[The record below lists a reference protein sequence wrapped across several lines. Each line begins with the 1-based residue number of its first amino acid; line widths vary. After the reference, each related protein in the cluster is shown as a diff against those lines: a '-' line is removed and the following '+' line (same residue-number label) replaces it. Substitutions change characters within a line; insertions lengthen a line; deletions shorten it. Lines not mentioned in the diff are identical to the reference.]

1 MGGWNSSKAYKGNI
15 SAAAFN
21 FIVQEPKA
29 IIECVND
36 KSLRS
41 NLYVTHQAGFR
52 MMVIE
57 HVMQ

>member
-1 MGGWNSSKAYKGNI
+1 MGDGIPVRHTKGNI
-15 SAAAFN
+15 SAAFN

-41 NLYVTHQAGFR
+41 N
-52 MMVIE
+52 
-57 HVMQ
+57 

>member
-1 MGGWNSSKAYKGNI
+1 MEFHKAFKGNI
-15 SAAAFN
+15 AAAFN

-41 NLYVTHQAGFR
+41 NFDVTHQAGFR